1 MTLEEYKAIKMRDP
15 EFAKAYVELQPEMS
29 AVRTIINARTS
40 QNLTLKELSA
50 RTGIKKSKL
59 RKLEEGMRNPSI
71 RLLQKLADGLD
82 MTLEVTFKPKNS
94 GRKDAK

>member
-15 EFAKAYVELQPEMS
+15 EFAKAYAELQPEMS

>member
-29 AVRTIINARTS
+29 AIRAIINARTS

-50 RTGIKKSKL
+50 RTGIKRSKL

-94 GRKDAK
+94 DHKDTK